1 MKIKVDRVESDY
13 AVCEMPDGSFTNIP
27 INDIPFETK
36 EGDILELTEA
46 GAYFLENE
54 KEKIQKKNFNR
65 MNKLFS
71 KNDLQ

>member
-13 AVCEMPDGSFTNIP
+13 AVCEMPDGSMKNIP
-27 INDIPFETK
+27 INDIPFETQ
-36 EGDILELTEA
+36 EGDILELTES

-54 KEKIQKKNFNR
+54 KLEKQKKNFDR

-71 KNDLQ
+71 KNHLQ